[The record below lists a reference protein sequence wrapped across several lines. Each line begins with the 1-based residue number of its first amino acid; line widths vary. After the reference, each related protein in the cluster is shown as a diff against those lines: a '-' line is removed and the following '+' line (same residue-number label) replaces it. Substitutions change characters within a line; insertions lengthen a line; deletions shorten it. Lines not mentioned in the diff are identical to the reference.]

1 MSGPTEP
8 DADASTV
15 DGAAPPPSPDP
26 PASDDLDIPDFV
38 PHADRPGVVGALY
51 RHRRVLFA
59 AGLVWFG
66 LVVFGG
72 ILLSTVDAR
81 VGLHVFGPDVW
92 VAGEPAVLR
101 VTLRDLRYNRFE
113 PLGGARVRFVSNEGV
128 EGEQL
133 TLAGHAG
140 PFVQGA
146 VPTPSTPG
154 KYKLVL
160 EADGEE
166 GPLLA
171 EMTVNVLDRA
181 PPMTLPAGDGKPKHP
196 PRPDRGPF
204 TLDIVPTDQVMPGGG
219 LPTTLTV
226 RATDLEGRPQQ
237 LEVALDTKEGK
248 SEVAFPS
255 RITTDRHGLARFT
268 VVPQHPTFW
277 FELSTPT
284 ANTARRLKYVPTQ
297 FVIDVPQSVVTP
309 GRTLKVEVRS
319 LHQSGEVF
327 VDAWHGDR
335 WVATEAGELERG
347 RAQVGITLPLL
358 GVDPALIWLQ
368 AYKTAYLPQQARGG
382 LHLLVTTKSASEANR
397 WLADQLVKADLLPG
411 HARFLRAQADG
422 DPQLARFLLGR
433 IPRPERD
440 PPLLADSGVTARQTV
455 ATLRVV
461 WQRRLIV
468 ALVLTGLAMFG
479 VLGWLVVS
487 NYREVQARWEAA
499 GGADEG
505 EAGTRRRI
513 LVDAGYIFAI
523 LAIFLLGMVQLLL
536 SIRW

>member
-1 MSGPTEP
+1 MSGPTAPE
-8 DADASTV
+8 DD
-15 DGAAPPPSPDP
+15 DDAAPAPPTGEP
-26 PASDDLDIPDFV
+26 PVSDAGDDLDIPDFV

-51 RHRRVLFA
+51 RHRKVLFA

-72 ILLSTVDAR
+72 ILLSQVDAR
-81 VGLHVFGPDVW
+81 VGLHVFGPDVF

-101 VTLRDLRYNRFE
+101 VTLRDLRFNRFE

-128 EGEQL
+128 EGPQL
-133 TLAGHAG
+133 ALAGHAG

-171 EMTVNVLDRA
+171 QMTVNVLDR
-181 PPMTLPAGDGKPKHP
+181 PPPFVLPAGDGKPKHP

-226 RATDLEGRPQQ
+226 RATDLDGRPQQ

-248 SEVAFPS
+248 SETTLPS
-255 RITTDRHGLARFT
+255 RVTTDRHGLARFA
-268 VVPQHPTFW
+268 VVPLHPTFW

-284 ANTARRLKYVPTQ
+284 ADTARRLKYVPTQ

-309 GRTLKVEVRS
+309 GRTLNVDIRS

-327 VDAWHGDR
+327 VDVWHGDR
-335 WVATEAGELERG
+335 WIATEAGELDRG
-347 RAQVGITLPLL
+347 RAQVGVTLPLL
-358 GVDPALIWLQ
+358 TADPALIWLQ
-368 AYKTAYLPQQARGG
+368 AYRTAYLPQQARGG

-397 WLADQLVKADLLPG
+397 WIADQLVKADLLPG

-422 DPQLARFLLGR
+422 DPQLSRFLLGR
-433 IPRPERD
+433 IPRPDRD

-455 ATLRVV
+455 ASLKAV
-461 WQRRLIV
+461 WQRRMIV

-487 NYREVQARWEAA
+487 NYREVQARWAAA

-536 SIRW
+536 SIHW